1 MATDTLK
8 MNGKWTADNFKKYDN
23 ENPELYEFFVKFTK
37 ISAQHREHY
46 SAKAIFHRIRWETMI
61 TGDGDYKV
69 DDGWISHYARKFM
82 EEFPKFNGYFQTRDR
97 VKSYHN
103 KSEAQQ

>member
-1 MATDTLK
+1 
-8 MNGKWTADNFKKYDN
+8 
-23 ENPELYEFFVKFTK
+23 
-37 ISAQHREHY
+37 
-46 SAKAIFHRIRWETMI
+46 MI

-82 EEFPKFNGYFQTRDR
+82 EEFPEFNGYFQTRDR

-103 KSEAQQ
+103 KAEVQQ